1 MNRSRVLLAPLLVAC
16 VLAAGCGGGG
26 GKHAATNTTNASSG
40 KTFKVGLVTDIGG
53 LNDRGFNHLA
63 YEGVQEAKA
72 KLGIKFNVSLSSS
85 NAEYVPNLTS
95 FARGGYDLV
104 IGVGF
109 TEAQAIDTAAHL
121 FPHTK
126 FAIVDVDQTSEPHK
140 PPNLLGLLF
149 REQEVGYLAGYLAGL
164 EEKRLP
170 GNDVIGSVG
179 GQKQPPV
186 DRFIAGYRAGAQ
198 AADPGITTLNAYSQ
212 DFVKQDVCKTIA
224 LNQIQAGAGVVFQ
237 VAGGCGLGVIK
248 AAADKNVWAIG
259 VDADQSYIDPR
270 HVLTSATKHVDVAV
284 FKAIQSVVNGTFK
297 GGNAVYGLKDNGV
310 GLGKINPRVPK
321 SEVAAV
327 KKVGQEIVSGKIAN
341 IPTIVK

>member
-26 GKHAATNTTNASSG
+26 GKHAATTTTNASSG

-72 KLGIKFNVSLSSS
+72 KLCIKFNVSLSSS
-85 NAEYVPNLTS
+85 NAEYIPNLTS

-109 TEAQAIDTAAHL
+109 TEAQAVDTAAHL

>member
-26 GKHAATNTTNASSG
+26 GKHAATTTTNASSG